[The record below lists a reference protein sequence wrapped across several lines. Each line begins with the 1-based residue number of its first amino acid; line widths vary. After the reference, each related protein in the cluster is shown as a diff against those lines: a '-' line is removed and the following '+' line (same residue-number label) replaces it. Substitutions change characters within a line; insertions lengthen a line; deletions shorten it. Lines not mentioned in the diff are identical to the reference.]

1 MEFDKIALSR
11 RGLLGRGLLGLAVTA
26 GAGLALPRL
35 ALAETT
41 LERAKKDGFVRVGF
55 ANEAP
60 FGYAD
65 ESGKLTGEAPEV
77 LRVILK
83 KMGINEVDGVLTEFG
98 SLIPGLKAGRF
109 DIIAAGMYVK
119 PDRCAQILFSEPT
132 YSISEAFAVK
142 AGNPLKLATYKEIA
156 ENPQAKLGVMTGA
169 IQKDYALKSGVKADQ
184 ISSFPD
190 TPSAIAALRAD
201 RVDVVA
207 ATSLTIG
214 DMIHKS
220 GADSGLEALP
230 PFSKVGSESVVGH
243 GAFGFRKDE
252 ADFRDAV
259 NAELKGFIGS
269 PEHLKLVEPF
279 GFSKYTLPVLTT
291 EQICSGNT

>member
-1 MEFDKIALSR
+1 MTFDKSAFSR
-11 RGLLGRGLLGLAVTA
+11 RGFLRQGLLGGIAIA
-26 GAGLALPRL
+26 GTSLALPRL
-35 ALAETT
+35 AIAETT
-41 LERAKKDGFVRVGF
+41 LERAKQNGYLRVGF

-65 ESGKLTGEAPEV
+65 ESGKLTGEAPVV
-77 LRVILK
+77 LRAVLK
-83 KMGINEVDGVLTEFG
+83 KIGIGEVDGVLTEFG

-119 PDRCAQILFSEPT
+119 PDRCQQILFSEPT

-142 AGNPLKLATYKEIA
+142 AGNPKKVATYVEIA
-156 ENPQAKLGVMTGA
+156 ANPDVKLGIMTGA
-169 IQKDYALKSGVKADQ
+169 IQKENALKSNVKADQ

-190 TPSAIAALRAD
+190 TPSAIAALRAG

-214 DMIHKS
+214 DMIRKS
-220 GADSGLEALP
+220 GADSGLEALS
-230 PFSKVGSESVVGH
+230 PFTKVNGESVVGH
-243 GAFGFRKDE
+243 GAFGFRKSDT
-252 ADFRDAV
+252 AFRDAV
-259 NAELKGFIGS
+259 NAELKTFIGS

-291 EQICSGNT
+291 EQMCKGS